1 MTISRRA
8 LLRNSLI
15 TAAAAA
21 VPALAQSKPG
31 SAAPAAAA
39 ASANPQLD
47 DLKKAFATS
56 HAFSVDM
63 ANVMPEDKY
72 HFKPVPLDEIRTFG
86 QQMVHIAD
94 AVSNLY
100 QRFVEKK
107 EVQFSE
113 AAKEQFASKAEVVAK
128 LDQAYKYVDDAL
140 AKLTDADLDRP
151 TPFFGKSEVPLRR
164 VLRTIL
170 DHSTHHR
177 AQTVV
182 YIRLNGLKPAT
193 YRA

>member
-1 MTISRRA
+1 MPISRRA
-8 LLRNSLI
+8 LLRSSML

-21 VPALAQSKPG
+21 LPALAQQKP
-31 SAAPAAAA
+31 AAPAAT
-39 ASANPQLD
+39 SANPQLD

-56 HAFSVDM
+56 HAFSLDM
-63 ANVMPEDKY
+63 ANAMPEEKY

-94 AVSNLY
+94 GVRNLY

-107 EVQFSE
+107 DVQFAE
-113 AAKEQFASKAEVVAK
+113 AAKEQFASKAEVIAK
-128 LDQAYKYVDDAL
+128 LDEAYKYVEDAV

>member
-8 LLRNSLI
+8 LLRNSLV

-31 SAAPAAAA
+31 SAAPAA
-39 ASANPQLD
+39 SANPQLD
-47 DLKKAFATS
+47 DLKKALATS

-63 ANVMPEDKY
+63 ANAMPEEKY
-72 HFKPVPLDEIRTFG
+72 HFKPLPLDEIRTFG

-94 AVSNLY
+94 GVRNLY

-107 EVQFSE
+107 DVQFAE
-113 AAKEQFASKAEVVAK
+113 AAKEQVASKAEVIAK
-128 LDQAYKYVDDAL
+128 LDEAYKYVEDAV

>member
-1 MTISRRA
+1 MNELSRRA

-15 TAAAAA
+15 
-21 VPALAQSKPG
+21 
-31 SAAPAAAA
+31 AAAA
-39 ASANPQLD
+39 ASVPAFAQQAASAAAPSANPQVD
-47 DLKKAFATS
+47 DLKLAFAAS
-56 HAFSVDM
+56 HAYTIDM
-63 ANVMPEDKY
+63 ANVMPEEKY

-86 QQMVHIAD
+86 QQMVHIGD
-94 AVSNLY
+94 GVSRLF
-100 QRFVEKK
+100 QHFVEQKK
-107 EVQFSE
+107 LDPPTE
-113 AAKEQFASKAEVVAK
+113 AAKEQFTSKADVIAK
-128 LDQAYKYVDDAL
+128 LDAAYKYVEDAV
-140 AKLTDADLDRP
+140 AKMTDADLNKMV
-151 TPFFGKSEVPLRR
+151 PFFGGKQVPARQ

>member
-1 MTISRRA
+1 MNELSRRA

-15 TAAAAA
+15 VAAAAS
-21 VPALAQSKPG
+21 VPALAQQ
-31 SAAPAAAA
+31 AATTPAA
-39 ASANPQLD
+39 STNSEID
-47 DLKKAFATS
+47 DFKRAFATS
-56 HAFSVDM
+56 HAYTVDM
-63 ANVMPEDKY
+63 ANVMPEEKY

-86 QQMVHIAD
+86 QQMVHIGD
-94 AVSNLY
+94 AVNRLY
-100 QRFVEKK
+100 QHFVEQKK
-107 EVQFSE
+107 LDPPTE
-113 AAKEQFASKAEVVAK
+113 AAKEQFASKAEVIAK
-128 LDQAYKYVDDAL
+128 LDSAYKYVEDAL
-140 AKLTDADLDRP
+140 AKMSDADLNKMV
-151 TPFFGKSEVPLRR
+151 PFFGGKQVPARQ

>member
-1 MTISRRA
+1 MNQLSRRA

-15 TAAAAA
+15 VATAAG
-21 VPALAQSKPG
+21 VPAFAQQ
-31 SAAPAAAA
+31 AASAA
-39 ASANPQLD
+39 ASAAATEVD
-47 DLKKAFATS
+47 DFKRAFATS
-56 HAFSVDM
+56 HAYTVDM
-63 ANVMPEDKY
+63 ANAMPEEKY

-86 QQMVHIAD
+86 QQMVHIGD
-94 AVSNLY
+94 AVSRLFEH
-100 QRFVEKK
+100 FVEQKK
-107 EVQFSE
+107 IGPPTE
-113 AAKEQFASKAEVVAK
+113 AAKETFTSKADVIGK
-128 LDQAYKYVDDAL
+128 LDAAYKYVEDAV
-140 AKLTDADLDRP
+140 AKMTDADLNKMV
-151 TPFFGKSEVPLRR
+151 PFFGGKQVPARQ